1 MIECCADLAVM
12 PPEGVYEARTWKGG
26 MKDINRWGSTPPLKF
41 LLTGFSLNHRMDD
54 LPQGAK
60 R

>member
-1 MIECCADLAVM
+1 MIECCAGLAVT
-12 PPEGVYEARTWKGG
+12 PPEDLYEARARKRGV
-26 MKDINRWGSTPPLKF
+26 KDINRWGSTPPLKF
-41 LLTGFSLNHRMDD
+41 LLTGFRLNHRMDD